1 MQKFRLSSVL
11 LTLWFVLQ
19 LLLFSVWAAELRL
32 VLNPYEGI
40 QWETWQQCRAN
51 FHTHTSQSDG
61 SASPDRMIDQYRRL
75 GYQILALTDHNLC
88 TWPWEKWDRNPQAL
102 GMLAVPGNELS
113 RHHHTLSLFC
123 KLETSSEDLEQS
135 LKEVAA
141 AGGLA
146 VLAHPGRYWKP
157 EAEGQLPGQV
167 LSRYRQLFVQH
178 PTLLGMEVFNADDR
192 YPHDR
197 QLWDGLLAELMPHRP
212 VWGFAN
218 DDAHSRTATGLNWA
232 IVVVPKLEEGSVRQA
247 LEAGRFYFSTV
258 TLRQLRQRSPDRTP
272 TLVSVRHDPQHGT
285 ISLAATCGG
294 GPAGETECRWIAA
307 GRVIHVGWTIPYR
320 SVVGLGNYV
329 RAEIH
334 GPGGVTFTQPFGFV
348 SE

>member
-1 MQKFRLSSVL
+1 
-11 LTLWFVLQ
+11 
-19 LLLFSVWAAELRL
+19 
-32 VLNPYEGI
+32 
-40 QWETWQQCRAN
+40 
-51 FHTHTSQSDG
+51 
-61 SASPDRMIDQYRRL
+61 MIDQYRRL

-141 AGGLA
+141 AGGVA

-157 EAEGQLPGQV
+157 EGEGQLPGQV

-197 QLWDGLLAELMPHRP
+197 QPG
-212 VWGFAN
+212 
-218 DDAHSRTATGLNWA
+218 
-232 IVVVPKLEEGSVRQA
+232 
-247 LEAGRFYFSTV
+247 TV
-258 TLRQLRQRSPDRTP
+258 YWPD
-272 TLVSVRHDPQHGT
+272 
-285 ISLAATCGG
+285 
-294 GPAGETECRWIAA
+294 
-307 GRVIHVGWTIPYR
+307 
-320 SVVGLGNYV
+320 
-329 RAEIH
+329 
-334 GPGGVTFTQPFGFV
+334 
-348 SE
+348 